1 MASILSAN
9 RLRSLILIAGLLIA
23 INQIYFFPLFEKTQT
38 YIFLIGIIILGIPHG
53 AADLLISTKEA
64 NDKKSSFSYFTFFYK
79 YIGRL
84 LAFLVLLLLVPSV
97 GIVLFIIIASFHFGE
112 TDLYKFDI
120 NSLKGKLF
128 SFSYGWVIISF
139 IVLSHFDEVKTLLYM
154 FESGRDH
161 LYLINWISEY
171 KLLILSV
178 SFILFFCFAFIY
190 FLGNVRNPELSGEF
204 LVAFLI
210 IIFIVYNLPMLLGFT
225 FYFVMWHSVM
235 SLKNIFIYLGK
246 DRYISNIDLMKQI
259 CFYSLIAIIGI
270 VLFGIAGFMFV
281 NNNTLVIYTLL
292 GLAVLTAPHIQIMHT
307 MYNNIRRKENRK
319 LSD

>member
-1 MASILSAN
+1 MPSILSVN
-9 RLRSLILIAGLLIA
+9 RLRSLILITGLLIA
-23 INQIYFFPLFEKTQT
+23 FNQIYFFAFSVKTQT

-53 AADLLISTKEA
+53 AVDVLISTKDA
-64 NDKKSSFSYFTFFYK
+64 KDKKRSFSYFTFFYT

-84 LAFLVLLLLVPSV
+84 IAFLLLLLLVPSI

-112 TDLYKFDI
+112 TDLYKFNI

-139 IVLSHFDEVKTLLYM
+139 IIFSHFEEVKTLLYL

-161 LYLINWISEY
+161 RLMINWISNY
-171 KLLILSV
+171 KLLILSI

-190 FLGNVRNPELSGEF
+190 FLGNGRNPELSGEF

-225 FYFVMWHSVM
+225 FYFVMWHSIM
-235 SLKNIFIYLGK
+235 SLKNIIVYLGK
-246 DRYISNIDLMKQI
+246 DRYVSNINLIKQI
-259 CFYSLIAIIGI
+259 CIYSLIAITGI
-270 VLFGIAGFMFV
+270 LLFGIAGFMFV
-281 NNNTLVIYTLL
+281 NNNTLVIYVLL
-292 GLAVLTAPHIQIMHT
+292 GLAVLTAPHMQIMHT
-307 MYNNIRRKENRK
+307 MYNNIRRKENHK
-319 LSD
+319 FLD

>member
-1 MASILSAN
+1 MPSILSAS

-23 INQIYFFPLFEKTQT
+23 INQIYFFPLSAETQT

-53 AADLLISTKEA
+53 AVDVLISTKDA
-64 NDKKSSFSYFTFFYK
+64 KDKKNSFSYFTFFYT

-84 LAFLVLLLLVPSV
+84 IAFLLLLLLVPSI
-97 GIVLFIIIASFHFGE
+97 GIALFIIIASFHFGE

-128 SFSYGWVIISF
+128 SFSYGFVIISF
-139 IVLSHFDEVKTLLYM
+139 IILSHFDEVKTLLYS

-161 LYLINWISEY
+161 YHLINWVNDY

-190 FLGNVRNPELSGEF
+190 FLGNARNPELNGEF

-225 FYFVMWHSVM
+225 FYFVMWHSIM
-235 SLKNIFIYLGK
+235 SLKNTIVYLGK
-246 DRYISNIDLMKQI
+246 GRYVSNIHIIKEI
-259 CFYSLIAIIGI
+259 CFYSFIAITGI
-270 VLFGIAGFMFV
+270 SIFGIAGFMFV
-281 NNNTLVIYTLL
+281 NNNTLVIYVLL

-319 LSD
+319 FLD

>member
-1 MASILSAN
+1 MPLILSVS
-9 RLRSLILIAGLLIA
+9 RLKSLILIVGLLLA
-23 INQIYFFPLFEKTQT
+23 INQIYFFPLSINTQT

-53 AADLLISTKEA
+53 AVDVLISTKNA
-64 NDKKSSFSYFTFFYK
+64 KDNKNSFSYFTFFYT

-84 LAFLVLLLLVPSV
+84 IAFLLLLLLIPSI

-139 IVLSHFDEVKTLLYM
+139 IILSHFDEVKTLLYS

-161 LYLINWISEY
+161 QYLINWMNDY

-178 SFILFFCFAFIY
+178 SFILFFCFSFIY
-190 FLGNVRNPELSGEF
+190 FLGNARNPELSGEF

-210 IIFIVYNLPMLLGFT
+210 IIFIVYNLPLLLGFT
-225 FYFVMWHSVM
+225 FYFVMWHSIV
-235 SLKNIFIYLGK
+235 SLKNILIYLGR

-259 CFYSLIAIIGI
+259 CFYSLIAITGI
-270 VLFGIAGFMFV
+270 LLFGIAGFMFV
-281 NNNTLVIYTLL
+281 NNNTLVIYVLL
-292 GLAVLTAPHIQIMHT
+292 GLAVLTAPHMQIMHT

-319 LSD
+319 SLD